1 MSALPSVFTLSH
13 LLTPCLQVES
23 LEDMKR
29 FIAEHEEFRK
39 LQNNVTKHINIMSE
53 IGDIIGRRN
62 LMEVSSVS
70 VGKCVG

>member
-1 MSALPSVFTLSH
+1 
-13 LLTPCLQVES
+13 
-23 LEDMKR
+23 MKR

-39 LQNNVTKHINIMSE
+39 LQNNVTKHINNMSE

-70 VGKCVG
+70 VGKCVECGVEV